1 MVPQL
6 TPDLLS
12 RIWAVRHNRAQRWCE
27 PLNRAMSWS
36 GALDSADRAAAFLA
50 QVGHESGSGQYVC
63 ELWGPT
69 DAQRR
74 YEARSDLG
82 NVVPGDGYKFRGRG
96 LIQITGRANYRECGE
111 ALGLPLEDQ
120 PELLE
125 EPDNAAMSAAWY
137 WETRGCNELADEGD
151 FRALTRRIN
160 GGLNGYEDRVARMQ
174 RALEAFDGA

>member
-1 MVPQL
+1 MIEI
-6 TPDLLS
+6 TPSLLVAATGMPS
-12 RIWAVRHNRAQRWCE
+12 HRAIRWCE
-27 PLNRAMSWS
+27 PLKKAMGWC
-36 GALDSADRAAAFLA
+36 GALDNSDRAAAFLA
-50 QVGHESGSGQYVC
+50 QIGHESGGFVYVR

-74 YEARSDLG
+74 YEGRSDLG

-111 ALGLPLEDQ
+111 ALNLPLEDQ

-151 FRALTRRIN
+151 YRRLTLRIN
-160 GGLNGYEDRVARMQ
+160 GGYNGYDDRVARMHK
-174 RALEAFDGA
+174 ALEAFDGA

>member
-1 MVPQL
+1 MIEL
-6 TPDLLS
+6 TERLLAAATGMPTH
-12 RIWAVRHNRAQRWCE
+12 RVQRWCE
-27 PLNRAMSWS
+27 PLAKAMAWC
-36 GALDSADRAAAFLA
+36 GALDSSDRAAAFLA
-50 QVGHESGSGQYVC
+50 QVGHESGGGQYVR

-74 YEARSDLG
+74 YEGRSDLG

-151 FRALTRRIN
+151 YRRLTLRIN
-160 GGLNGYEDRVARMQ
+160 GGYNGYEDRVSRMQ
-174 RALEAFDGA
+174 RALEAFDCA